1 MIKSQH
7 GTAGAPILNILETQ
21 GLINVVVVVTRY
33 FGGILL
39 GTGGLIRAYTGVV
52 NEAIRN
58 TKIVKKQKGEEI
70 CINIEYSEI
79 EKFKYYCKKNNIN
92 IIKQEYKEFVK
103 FYIEIT
109 TEKIQKFKANI
120 DKLNFKILKIEK
132 IREKYV

>member
-79 EKFKYYCKKNNIN
+79 EKFKYYCKKNN
-92 IIKQEYKEFVK
+92 E
-103 FYIEIT
+103 
-109 TEKIQKFKANI
+109 
-120 DKLNFKILKIEK
+120 
-132 IREKYV
+132 